1 MAGSALSS
9 IGERPLLLYAL
20 RYMRRAI
27 DRSPSEGRESPS
39 AGFRRGKQSHDLTGS
54 SRFSDVAAIFA
65 EPSPSLSESIV
76 DACAA

>member
-39 AGFRRGKQSHDLTGS
+39 AGFRRGKHTVS

-76 DACAA
+76 DTFAA